1 MKVAQKLTEDEMSQL
16 SYEEGFTL
24 ELPPGSTGLQDM
36 RVHFLLKLEAKGVF
50 SPKNPDGF
58 AGVLKRLSRE
68 DLIVEV
74 NKYKQN
80 HLRGNKKLFKSK
92 SKDVM
97 VKKPSEAKQSITTT
111 EYPQDNLEDMFAL
124 AMTHASNLMS
134 VLEEL
139 RELMQQPIPRD
150 RLAAVTPQV
159 KEAIV
164 MLSKEEQTVVSVCES
179 LKKVSAETK
188 TSVNTSNHSLSLMK
202 GVHSTCE
209 LKAFHNNQVVQIHF
223 SINAVGRKKSS
234 ETLSPMSIV
243 CKSLCA

>member
-1 MKVAQKLTEDEMSQL
+1 
-16 SYEEGFTL
+16 
-24 ELPPGSTGLQDM
+24 
-36 RVHFLLKLEAKGVF
+36 
-50 SPKNPDGF
+50 
-58 AGVLKRLSRE
+58 
-68 DLIVEV
+68 
-74 NKYKQN
+74 
-80 HLRGNKKLFKSK
+80 
-92 SKDVM
+92 
-97 VKKPSEAKQSITTT
+97 
-111 EYPQDNLEDMFAL
+111 MFAL

-139 RELMQQPIPRD
+139 RDLMQQPIPRD

-188 TSVNTSNHSLSLMK
+188 TSVNTSNQSSPKPLK
-202 GVHSTCE
+202 GVHSTCK

-223 SINAVGRKKSS
+223 SLNAVGRKKSS